1 MDKDFSKTATFVHIS
16 QHHGD
21 LVWMLVCAAL
31 VMLMQGGFCLL
42 ESGFARAKNSINVA
56 IKNVVD
62 FCVSMLLFWCCGFG
76 LMFGASYA
84 GLIGTDHFLLGASD
98 APSLLTFFLF
108 QAVFCGTATT
118 IISGA
123 LAERTRFS
131 SYLVISVLVSGL
143 LYPVFGHWAWGG
155 VLPGTDPGWLSQLGF
170 VDFAGSTVV
179 HSLAGWSALAA
190 AIVVGPRLGRF
201 SRKRPPI
208 IGHNLPMAALGTLI
222 LWFGWFG
229 FNGGSALAVTDAV
242 PLILLNTNLAAA
254 AGGIT
259 ALLWSWTSSRKPDVG
274 EVLNGIIAGLVGITA
289 CCHVVEPFAA
299 VIVGTVAAMVCHAGV
314 RILHRWKIDD
324 VIGAFP
330 AHGLAGVWGTL
341 AVALFGDVEAIGTG
355 LSRWEQLGVQL
366 AGVGSCFA
374 WAFCVGWTLFAGINH
389 VWPLRASRRAERVGL
404 NAAEHHASTELI
416 DLLGR
421 MGRHRTG
428 GDLRPVAVEPHTE
441 VGQIAAQYNRVL
453 DRIAEEISHRDA
465 AAVAAQT
472 AEEKYR
478 GIFENAVEGIYRSSL
493 DGQFLD
499 VNPSLA
505 RILGYESAELLK
517 DELGDIA
524 CQFYSDPER
533 REEFILRVERDG
545 TIQNFESVAVQR
557 DGTEIRVC
565 ENARAVR
572 DANGRT
578 LYYEGTIEDVTQI
591 RMAEELKREKEA
603 ADARDR
609 AKSSFLA
616 NMSHEIR
623 TPLNG
628 VVGMLELLGQTQ
640 LDDRQL
646 RYSRIATSSAGALL
660 SLINDILDFSKIE
673 AGKLEVEHISFDLNV
688 VLEDVAEMF
697 GQQAVDKGLELTC
710 FVRSDVPTRVSG
722 DPERLRQ
729 ILINLVGNALK
740 FTDSG
745 EIRIEAARDL
755 NSPFIRLS
763 VKDTGI
769 GIPPDR
775 QLDLFRPF
783 SQLDA
788 STTRK
793 YGGTGLGLAICGQL
807 AELMGG
813 EMSVDSEP
821 GAGARFTCTI
831 PLPAVEDTSDSK
843 PSDHALAGVR
853 VIAVDDNQTN
863 REMLFEQLSAWGIEV
878 EVYSE
883 PRRVLEVLDQNRGK
897 PDRFQL
903 AILDQHM
910 PGTTGVELARAI
922 RKRKEWQD
930 LKLTILSSVDQV
942 IDSSQAAEIGVQ
954 AVMSKPIR
962 QSRLFDVIVGVLNE
976 GVTDSGE
983 RPTPSGTRRRLV
995 GRVLVAEDNDVNQL
1009 FVRELLRGFGV
1020 DCEVVANG
1028 ALAVERLKH
1037 ERFDVVFM
1045 DCQMPVMDGFAATR
1059 SIRELEDRS
1068 LLAEPRQNH
1077 IIALTANAVTGDRE
1091 RCLAAGMDDYI
1102 AKPIDPTILY
1112 EKLEEIL
1119 PADTPV
1125 PTSSSVEVR
1134 SNDDSETRR
1143 IEDQS
1148 SAVGDDIHGVG
1159 AAVEILA
1166 AAKEDC
1172 LADVDAVLEQVSDY
1186 LPEADPASR

>member
-1 MDKDFSKTATFVHIS
+1 MDTDFSKTATLVHIS
-16 QHHGD
+16 QQHGD
-21 LVWMLVCAAL
+21 MAWMLVCAAL

-56 IKNVVD
+56 IKNIVD

-84 GLIGTDHFLLGASD
+84 GMVGTDHFQPGASD
-98 APSLLTFFLF
+98 TPSLLTFFLF

-131 SYLVISVLVSGL
+131 SYLVISILVSGL

-155 VLPGTDPGWLSQLGF
+155 VLPGTDSGWLSQFGF

-201 SRKRPPI
+201 SQKRSPI

-222 LWFGWFG
+222 LWFG
-229 FNGGSALAVTDAV
+229 FNGGSTLAVNGAV

-259 ALLWSWTSSRKPDVG
+259 ALLWSWASSRKPDVG
-274 EVLNGIIAGLVGITA
+274 EVLNGIIAGRVGITA
-289 CCHVVEPFAA
+289 CCHVVEPFGA
-299 VIVGTVAAMVCHAGV
+299 VIVGAVAAILCHAGV
-314 RILHRWKIDD
+314 RMLQRWKIDD

-330 AHGLAGVWGTL
+330 AHGLAGIWGTL

-374 WAFCVGWTLFAGINH
+374 WAFCVGWMLFAGINC
-389 VWPLRASRRAERVGL
+389 VWPLRVSRRAERVGL

-421 MGRHRTG
+421 MGRHRAG
-428 GDLRPVAVEPHTE
+428 GALRRVAVEPHTE

-453 DRIAEEISHRDA
+453 DRIAEEMSLRDA
-465 AAVAAQT
+465 AAVSARA

-478 GIFENAVEGIYRSSL
+478 GIFENTVEGIYRSSL

-499 VNPSLA
+499 ANPSLA
-505 RILGYESAELLK
+505 RILGYESAEQLK
-517 DELGDIA
+517 DELADIA
-524 CQFYSDPER
+524 CQFYSDPQTR
-533 REEFILRVERDG
+533 KEFILRVERDG

-557 DGTEIRVC
+557 DGTQIRVC
-565 ENARAVR
+565 ENARVVR
-572 DANGRT
+572 DRNGRA

-628 VVGMLELLGQTQ
+628 VVGMLELLGRTELNDQ
-640 LDDRQL
+640 QL

-710 FVRSDVPTRVSG
+710 FVRPDVPTRVSG

-745 EIRIEAARDL
+745 EIRIEAARDQ

-821 GAGARFTCTI
+821 GAGAQFTCTI
-831 PLPAVEDTSDSK
+831 PLPAVEDASDSK

-883 PRRVLEVLDQNRGK
+883 PHQVLDVLGKRRGR

-903 AILDQHM
+903 AILDEHM
-910 PGTTGVELARAI
+910 PGMTGIELARAI
-922 RKRKEWQD
+922 RKRNEWQD
-930 LKLTILSSVDQV
+930 LKLMMLSSLDQV
-942 IDSSQAAEIGVQ
+942 IDASQAAEIGIQ
-954 AVMSKPIR
+954 AVMSKPVR
-962 QSRLFDVIVGVLNE
+962 QSRLSDVITSVLYKEANE
-976 GVTDSGE
+976 SGD
-983 RPTPSGTRRRLV
+983 RPSRPQTRRQLA

-1009 FVRELLRGFGV
+1009 FVRELLKGFGV

-1028 ALAVERLKH
+1028 ALAVERLKD
-1037 ERFDVVFM
+1037 ERFDAVFM

-1059 SIRELEDRS
+1059 SIRELEDRR
-1068 LLAEPRQNH
+1068 LLAEPGQNR

-1091 RCLAAGMDDYI
+1091 RCLASGMDDYI
-1102 AKPIDPTILY
+1102 AKPVDPTVLFD
-1112 EKLEEIL
+1112 KLDEL
-1119 PADTPV
+1119 
-1125 PTSSSVEVR
+1125 
-1134 SNDDSETRR
+1134 
-1143 IEDQS
+1143 
-1148 SAVGDDIHGVG
+1148 
-1159 AAVEILA
+1159 LA
-1166 AAKEDC
+1166 ERVC
-1172 LADVDAVLEQVSDY
+1172 V
-1186 LPEADPASR
+1186 